1 MAEDNITAFPEGD
14 TSRNTCLNYSGGG
27 ATISVAS
34 SMGPNERL
42 VQAIYLTKY
51 I

>member
-1 MAEDNITAFPEGD
+1 
-14 TSRNTCLNYSGGG
+14 
-27 ATISVAS
+27 VAS